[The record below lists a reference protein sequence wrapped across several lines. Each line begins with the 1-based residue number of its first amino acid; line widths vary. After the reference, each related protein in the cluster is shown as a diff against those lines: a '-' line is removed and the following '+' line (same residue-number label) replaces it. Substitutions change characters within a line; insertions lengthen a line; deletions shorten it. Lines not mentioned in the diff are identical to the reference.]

1 MDTVEIRFIIAVL
14 IISVPIGCGGGG
26 GSAASATS
34 TRKEALSYSTNFP
47 SPVLENP
54 ISEGGVWTTGL
65 ATGKIWKDPATV
77 MGLAFGTQVAGT
89 PPPYDDSIAHL
100 SGFPPN
106 HYAKATMFRCGA
118 VVGLEVELL
127 LRFKITPNN
136 ARGYEI
142 DGYLG
147 GSAIHVVRWNGAQN
161 DFTDLSGAVT
171 NNVSFNDGDVWYAE
185 MVGNV
190 ITVKNNGLL
199 VWTSDRTGDAII
211 WSDGNPGL
219 GFYTDTN
226 LGAASPNLDLGW
238 KTFEAGSL

>member
-1 MDTVEIRFIIAVL
+1 MNTVEIRFIIAVL
-14 IISVPIGCGGGG
+14 LISVPIGCGGGG
-26 GSAASATS
+26 SG
-34 TRKEALSYSTNFP
+34 P
-47 SPVLENP
+47 SPTPTPKGANNYTTSFPVAETP

-65 ATGKIWKDPATV
+65 ATGLQWADPATAV
-77 MGLAFGTQVAGT
+77 GLAYGTQVAHA

-100 SGFPPN
+100 NGFPPN
-106 HYAKATMFRCGA
+106 HYARATMSRSGP

-147 GSAIHVVRWNGAQN
+147 GNAIHVVRWNGRRN
-161 DFTDLSGAVT
+161 DFTDLSGAITTNVT
-171 NNVSFNDGDVWYAE
+171 FNDGDVWYAE

-199 VWTSDRTGDAII
+199 VWASDRTGDATI

-226 LGAASPNLDLGW
+226 LGAASPNTDLGW
-238 KTFEAGSL
+238 KRFEAGSL